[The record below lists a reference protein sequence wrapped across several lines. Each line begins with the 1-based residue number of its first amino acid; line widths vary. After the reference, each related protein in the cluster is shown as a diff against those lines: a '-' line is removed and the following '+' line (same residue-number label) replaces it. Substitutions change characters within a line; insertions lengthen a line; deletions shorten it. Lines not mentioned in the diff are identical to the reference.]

1 MAMPFE
7 KELAVARRVTRE
19 SGKLAMRLQAQG
31 VQPEEK
37 TDLSPVTIAD
47 KECEKL
53 ISRLLL
59 EAFPDDGL
67 LGEEGANRESGNGR
81 KWIIDPIDGTRD
93 FVRGTPLWSVL
104 IGLEVDGVVETGVC
118 HLAPRGETFFAIR
131 GQGAFR
137 DDTRIGIS
145 RVKAASD
152 AVLCINGLNGMAK
165 RSFAP
170 GLVDWMARFWA
181 VRSMGGCLDAM
192 MLAAGQAD
200 FWVENT
206 AQAWDLAPLKVI
218 MEEAGVLFRNF
229 DGGTSIYGGDCL
241 AFVPALE
248 EEARRLMQIGNKH
261 SGAS

>member
-1 MAMPFE
+1 MAMPYE
-7 KELAVARRVTRE
+7 KELGVARRVARE
-19 SGKLAMRLQAQG
+19 SGELAMRLQAQG

-37 TDLSPVTIAD
+37 ADLSPVTIAD

-67 LGEEGANRESGNGR
+67 LGEEGANRESTNGR

-93 FVRGTPLWSVL
+93 FVRGSPVWSVL

-118 HLAPRGETFFAIR
+118 HLAPRGETFFATR

-145 RVKAASD
+145 GVQTVSQ

-165 RSFAP
+165 QSFAP
-170 GLVDWMARFWA
+170 GLIDWIARFWA
-181 VRSMGGCLDAM
+181 VRSMGGCVDAM

-200 FWVENT
+200 FWIENT
-206 AQAWDLAPLKVI
+206 AKAWDLAPLKVI
-218 MEEAGVLFRNF
+218 MQEAGAVFRNF
-229 DGGTSIYGGDCL
+229 DGSASIYGGNCL
-241 AFVPALE
+241 AFVPSLE
-248 EEARRLMQIGNKH
+248 EEAGRLMAIGNKH
-261 SGAS
+261 FRSS

>member
-1 MAMPFE
+1 MSFE
-7 KELAVARRVTRE
+7 KELAVARRVAGE
-19 SGKLAMRLQAQG
+19 SGELAMRVQAQG
-31 VQPEEK
+31 LEPEEK
-37 TDLSPVTIAD
+37 ADLSPVTLAD

-67 LGEEGANRESGNGR
+67 LGEEGASRESTNGR

-104 IGLEVDGVVETGVC
+104 IGLEVAGVVETGVC
-118 HLAPRGETFFAIR
+118 HLAPRGETFFAMR
-131 GQGAFR
+131 GHGAFR
-137 DDTRIGIS
+137 DDTRIGVS
-145 RVKAASD
+145 RVQEASQ
-152 AVLCINGLNGMAK
+152 AVLCINGLNGMAT

-170 GLVDWMARFWA
+170 GLLDWMARFWA

-200 FWVENT
+200 FWIENT
-206 AQAWDLAPLKVI
+206 AKAWDLAPLKVI
-218 MEEAGVLFRNF
+218 MEEAGALFRNF
-229 DGGTSIYGGDCL
+229 DGGDSIYGGNCL
-241 AFVPALE
+241 AFVPSLE
-248 EEARRLMQIGNKH
+248 EEARGLMEIGIAK

>member
-1 MAMPFE
+1 MAMAFE
-7 KELAVARRVTRE
+7 RELAVARRVARE
-19 SGKLAMRLQAQG
+19 SGELAMRLQAQG

-37 TDLSPVTIAD
+37 ADLSPVTLAD

-59 EAFPDDGL
+59 EAFPEDGL
-67 LGEEGANRESGNGR
+67 LGEEGANSESANGR

-93 FVRGTPLWSVL
+93 FVRGNPLWSVL

-131 GQGAFR
+131 GHGAFR

-145 RVKAASD
+145 SVQSVSQ
-152 AVLCINGLNGMAK
+152 AVLCINGLNGMAE

-170 GLVDWMARFWA
+170 GLMDWMARFWA

-192 MLAAGQAD
+192 LLAAGQAD
-200 FWVENT
+200 FWIENT
-206 AQAWDLAPLKVI
+206 AKAWDLAPLKVI
-218 MEEAGVLFRNF
+218 MEEAGAMFRNF
-229 DGGTSIYGGDCL
+229 DGGDSIYGGDCL
-241 AFVPALE
+241 AFVPSLQG
-248 EEARRLMQIGNKH
+248 EARRLMDIGIQQ

>member
-7 KELAVARRVTRE
+7 KELAVARRVARE
-19 SGKLAMRLQAQG
+19 SGELALRLQLQG

-37 TDLSPVTIAD
+37 SDLSPVTLAD

-67 LGEEGANRESGNGR
+67 LGEEGANRTAANGR

-93 FVRGTPLWSVL
+93 FVRGMPLWSVL

-118 HLAPRGETFFAIR
+118 HLPPRGETFFAIR

-145 RVKAASD
+145 KIQTVSQ
-152 AVLCINGLNGMAK
+152 AVLCINGLNGMSG
-165 RSFAP
+165 RDFAP
-170 GLVDWMARFWA
+170 GLLDWMAPFWG

-192 MLAAGQAD
+192 LLAAGQVD
-200 FWVENT
+200 FWIENT
-206 AQAWDLAPLKVI
+206 AKAWDLAPLKVI
-218 MEEAGVLFRNF
+218 MEEAGALFRNF
-229 DGGTSIYGGDCL
+229 DGGDSIYGGDCL
-241 AFVPALE
+241 AFVPPLE
-248 EEARRLMQIGNKH
+248 EAAQKLMEIGKH
-261 SGAS
+261 IS